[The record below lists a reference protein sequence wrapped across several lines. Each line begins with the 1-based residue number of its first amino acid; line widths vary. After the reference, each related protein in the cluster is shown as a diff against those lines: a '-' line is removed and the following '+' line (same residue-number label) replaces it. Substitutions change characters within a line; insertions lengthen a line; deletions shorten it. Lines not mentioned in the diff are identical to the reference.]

1 MNGRTAARVAPIDG
15 STALKMEASGSET
28 RRPRRAEAPRR
39 PRGPQT
45 AHAAARRQAEPEP
58 QQRRRIAPTF
68 LIGVL
73 AVAAVVSGHVDKWLD
88 IRKLEAEKKRS
99 ADGGASTDQSNIRKE
114 FFL

>member
-1 MNGRTAARVAPIDG
+1 M
-15 STALKMEASGSET
+15 
-28 RRPRRAEAPRR
+28 
-39 PRGPQT
+39 
-45 AHAAARRQAEPEP
+45 
-58 QQRRRIAPTF
+58 IAWWWLPVGIF
-68 LIGVL
+68 LGL